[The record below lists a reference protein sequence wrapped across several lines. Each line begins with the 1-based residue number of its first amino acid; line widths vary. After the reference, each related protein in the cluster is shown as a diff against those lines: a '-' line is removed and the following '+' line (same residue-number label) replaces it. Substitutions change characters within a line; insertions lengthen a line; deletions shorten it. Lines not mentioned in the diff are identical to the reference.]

1 MKKKLI
7 SALMAAALVCST
19 LAGCGSGG
27 KENNAASSD
36 TGTQTGA
43 ESGQAQGSS
52 QESTGD
58 SSQEGS
64 QANVGAGSLRPETL
78 DTIKVVLF
86 GEESP
91 RMQELMEN
99 EFQQMFIDEI
109 NTKVELMYLPWTENK
124 IGGKVDLMIA
134 SGQEFDACIVDPTWA
149 ASSYSKGYLQDLS
162 GVIDTYLPDWQKNM
176 DETAFEAYHFGDGIY
191 AIPIGNKPTAGVFET
206 VCVRQDIMDA
216 IGMTDISTLEDLT
229 EYVTK
234 AKEQYGLYATYDLAS
249 SAYIVRGAS
258 DRSLYELTSGLWID
272 QNTHELINFA
282 ESPEF
287 ETVVKLYNEWY
298 QKGLIPKDILTNTVT
313 IPFQANMASFM
324 RGTCGTTLIENEPG
338 LKTVVPEAKTKEYY
352 LSPEKPIFKATYEN
366 TAFQVPVTST
376 KADRVALF
384 VNLLQKN
391 TELANLFAYGVEGT
405 DYELVDGKVSKIST
419 DELFYEWMIY
429 NVKISTP
436 TTAYTDEFMEVYK
449 DWDEGARPSV
459 SFGFSMDYSNVKTEK
474 AQIDSVLEELAKPML
489 AGLKDYDSNI
499 EELKSE
505 LKAAGW
511 DTFVAEIQ
519 RQLDEFLANK

>member
-7 SALMAAALVCST
+7 SMLLVSVMT
-19 LAGCGSGG
+19 LTTLVGCGSDSA
-27 KENNAASSD
+27 ETESNQTTAESQTAAS
-36 TGTQTGA
+36 A
-43 ESGQAQGSS
+43 S
-52 QESTGD
+52 QETTGETA
-58 SSQEGS
+58 SG
-64 QANVGAGSLRPETL
+64 NLLRPDTL
-78 DTIKVVLF
+78 DTITIVLF

-109 NTKVELMYLPWTENK
+109 NTKVELMYLPWTENGA
-124 IGGKVDLMIA
+124 GGKVDLMIA
-134 SGQEFDACIVDPTWA
+134 SGQEFDACIVDPNWA

-162 GVIDTYLPDWQKNM
+162 EVIETYLPDWHENN
-176 DETAFEAYHFGDGIY
+176 DATAFEAYHFGDGIY
-191 AIPIGNKPTAGVFET
+191 AIPIGNKPTGGVFNS

-216 IGMTDISTLEDLT
+216 MGMTDITSYDDLT
-229 EYVTK
+229 KYITY
-234 AKEQYGLYATYDLAS
+234 AKENYGLYATYEPAYS
-249 SAYIVRGAS
+249 EYIVRAAGN
-258 DRSLYELTSGLWID
+258 RNMSLVTKGDWGLWID
-272 QNTHELINFA
+272 QDTRELINFV

-287 ETVVKLYNEWY
+287 ETVCKLYNEWY
-298 QKGLIPKDILTNTVT
+298 KADLIPKDILTNTVT
-313 IPFQANMASFM
+313 LPFQANMSSFM

-338 LKTVVPEAKTKEYY
+338 LQTVVPEAKTAEYY
-352 LSPEKPIFKATYEN
+352 LSPEKPIYKSTYEN
-366 TAFQVPVTST
+366 TAFQVPITST

-391 TELANLFAYGVEGT
+391 SELADLFAYGVEGT
-405 DYELVDGKVSKIST
+405 DYELIDGKVSKINT

-449 DWDEGARPSV
+449 HWDDEAIPSV
-459 SFGFSMDYSNVKTEK
+459 TFGFSIDYTNIKTEK
-474 AQIDSVLEELAKPML
+474 AQIDSVLTELAKPML

-505 LKAAGW
+505 LKKAGW
-511 DTFVAEIQ
+511 DIYIAEIQ
-519 RQLDEFLANK
+519 KQFDEFLANK